1 MPGIFDTVLDAN
13 VQALLRREQRLLVE
27 LRETLDLEQSDERR
41 RVDELLA
48 TLEDLFTLVIGAEF
62 TAGKPSLINASF
74 GANVRTAGP
83 IPVADVLYVLRYG
96 EEAAQP
102 K

>member
-27 LRETLDLEQSDERR
+27 LRETLEREQADDRR

-48 TLEDLFTLVIGAEF
+48 TLEDLFTLVIVGEF
-62 TAGKPSLINASF
+62 NAGK
-74 GANVRTAGP
+74 
-83 IPVADVLYVLRYG
+83 
-96 EEAAQP
+96 
-102 K
+102 